1 MIYKKTDNDK
11 YKTLIM
17 VFNTYV
23 QLENLKNY
31 ILPARNDQV
40 WQSAKME
47 MQNDIACAMTQ
58 GSDNW
63 PIRKL
68 LRKNKGSSP
77 FYNAC
82 ARDKRR
88 ESGMS
93 ATQVRHEW
101 R

>member
-1 MIYKKTDNDK
+1 MIKCDN
-11 YKTLIM
+11 
-17 VFNTYV
+17 
-23 QLENLKNY
+23 
-31 ILPARNDQV
+31 P
-40 WQSAKME
+40 AKME

-68 LRKNKGSSP
+68 LRKNEGSSL

-82 ARDKRR
+82 ARDG
-88 ESGMS
+88 GMS
-93 ATQVRHEW
+93 ATRVRHEW

>member
-1 MIYKKTDNDK
+1 
-11 YKTLIM
+11 
-17 VFNTYV
+17 
-23 QLENLKNY
+23 
-31 ILPARNDQV
+31 
-40 WQSAKME
+40 ME
-47 MQNDIACAMTQ
+47 MLNDIACAITQ

-93 ATQVRHEW
+93 ATRVRHE
-101 R
+101 